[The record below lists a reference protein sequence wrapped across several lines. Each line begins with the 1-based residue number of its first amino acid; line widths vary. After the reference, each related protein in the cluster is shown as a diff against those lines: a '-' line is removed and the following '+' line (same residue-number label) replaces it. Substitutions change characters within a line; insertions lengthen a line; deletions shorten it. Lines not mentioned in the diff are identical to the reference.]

1 MWRSANSVSI
11 DSRSVCGIAMWLR
24 AVALVVCA
32 TAAGAAA
39 ADVKSARPAAEVIP
53 IPRLTARDRVAATID
68 DRVRLLSKELELDAR
83 QQREL
88 RAILERQ
95 RDAVKRV
102 WGNGDLLPTERG
114 AAVRAITDRTADQTR
129 ELLTEAQRKKYNPP
143 KPAGASSPASSAP
156 DVAEWMEAMRSK

>member
-1 MWRSANSVSI
+1 
-11 DSRSVCGIAMWLR
+11 MWLR

-32 TAAGAAA
+32 TAAGAAT
-39 ADVKSARPAAEVIP
+39 ADAESARPAGLAAP
-53 IPRLTARDRVAATID
+53 TPRLAARDRVATTID
-68 DRVRLLSKELELDAR
+68 GRVKLLSKELELDAG

-102 WGNGDLLPTERG
+102 WGNGNLLPTERG

-129 ELLTEAQRKKYNPP
+129 ALLTEAQRKKYNPP
-143 KPAGASSPASSAP
+143 KPAGASSPASAAP
-156 DVAEWMEAMRSK
+156 DVAGWMEAMRSK

>member
-11 DSRSVCGIAMWLR
+11 DSRSVCGVAMWLR
-24 AVALVVCA
+24 AAALVLCA
-32 TAAGAAA
+32 TAAGAAT
-39 ADVKSARPAAEVIP
+39 ADVDSARPAAAATP
-53 IPRLTARDRVAATID
+53 TPRLAARDRAATTID

-95 RDAVKRV
+95 RDAVRRV

-129 ELLTEAQRKKYNPP
+129 ALLTEAQRKKYNPP
-143 KPAGASSPASSAP
+143 KPAGVSSPASSAP
-156 DVAEWMEAMRSK
+156 DVAVWMEAMRSK